1 VLVGVG
7 GLLGLM
13 APASAWAGTYTW
25 TLPTA
30 QAPGASNP
38 DHDGYGATPW
48 SYVETRTVSNNPGA
62 SQLVVSPLADF
73 STTIQGG
80 LTGWY
85 DSTDADVPFVA
96 ANRNSAGVGVV
107 PSGAL
112 ALQGSRSW
120 YVAVGWTSPLSVSQ
134 KVSVIGMFNV
144 DDQDPA
150 CLSRPDWVLIKQD
163 GTPLA
168 SSPMTGARSQSISAA
183 PTLDPGQTMYL
194 VVGWAGASYSRSCV
208 TAGLGLSIQA
218 PSSTPVVSLD
228 HPIPGTHIS
237 AGQPTFSGHAAS
249 DFGDAATVTV
259 RVYKGTSSS
268 GPPAQRLSAPVS
280 DGAYSTPAAPPL
292 ANGTYTAV
300 VEQDDQ
306 AGDAGYSSPVTFSV
320 HNVAPQLVLK
330 APGHGPV
337 RSHTPQLSG
346 AAGTRPGDASAVY
359 VGIWKGR
366 ATGGDPLRYLWAIR
380 GTDGRFTVR
389 VTPALANGTYT
400 AVAAQAGAGAV
411 TGVSQPLSFQIE
423 VPPVPVIGSAVIVYP
438 GSASLTV
445 GCPAISGSCTGDV
458 LVLTTSQFTPV
469 PGGPRGPVRV
479 LFAHVSVPAGFTQ
492 VVRRGL
498 PGYLIGLLRRRG
510 SLRVRVSAQL
520 TDAAGH
526 SVRSSA
532 IRPLR
537 WTARRASA
545 DNRHQ

>member
-1 VLVGVG
+1 MGVG
-7 GLLGLM
+7 GLLALM
-13 APASAWAGTYTW
+13 APAPAWAGTYTW

-48 SYVETRTVSNNPGA
+48 SYVKTRTVSNNPGA
-62 SQLVVSPLADF
+62 SQLVVSPLASF
-73 STTIQGG
+73 STAIQGG

-85 DSTDADVPFVA
+85 DSTDADAPFVA
-96 ANRNSAGVGVV
+96 ANRNSTTVGVV

-112 ALQGSRSW
+112 ALQGSRGW
-120 YVAVGWTSPLSVSQ
+120 YVAVGWTSPLPVSQ
-134 KVSVIGMFNV
+134 KVSVNGMFSV

-168 SSPMTGARSQSISAA
+168 SSPMAGARNQSISAA
-183 PTLDPGQTMYL
+183 PTLAPGQTMYL
-194 VVGWAGASYSRSCV
+194 VVGWAGASYSRACV
-208 TAGLGLSIQA
+208 TAGLSLSIQA

-228 HPIPGTHIS
+228 QPTPGARIS
-237 AGQPTFSGHAAS
+237 AGQPTFSGHASS

-259 RVYKGTSSS
+259 RVYKGTSSG
-268 GPPAQRLSAPVS
+268 GPLVQRLSAPVS

-306 AGDAGYSSPVTFSV
+306 ASDAGHSSPVTFSV

-330 APGHGPV
+330 APRRGTL

-346 AAGTRPGDASAVY
+346 TAGTRPGDASAVD
-359 VGIWKGR
+359 VGVWKGR
-366 ATGGDPLRYLWAIR
+366 ATAGSPLRYLSAIR
-380 GTDGRFTVR
+380 GSDGRFTVR
-389 VTPALANGTYT
+389 VAPALANGTYT

-411 TGVSQPLSFQIE
+411 TGVSQPLTFQIE
-423 VPPVPVIGSAVIVYP
+423 VPPVPVIGSAVTLDP
-438 GSASLTV
+438 SGSASLAV
-445 GCPAISGSCTGDV
+445 GCPAVSGSCTGDV
-458 LVLTTSQFTPV
+458 LVLTASQFTPV

-479 LFAHVSVPAGFTQ
+479 LFAHVSVPAGSTR
-492 VVRRGL
+492 VVTRGL

-520 TDAAGH
+520 TDSAGH
-526 SVRSSA
+526 PVGSSA